1 MANPPHSPED
11 PAINT
16 PAATP
21 ARKSASLGTIFRYA
35 LGEGGMSICMN
46 GMSNFG
52 MIYMTQILGL
62 NPAWAALSISI
73 ATLYDAITDPLM
85 GHISDNTRSR
95 WGRRHP
101 YILLGG
107 ILAGLAFLAFWTLP
121 PLLGTPGAI
130 FAAVLCINLLIRTA
144 TTIFGVPYAAL
155 GFEIC
160 PEYETRA
167 RLQGVRFFVSQVV
180 NFTFGALA
188 WSLFFQDQMA
198 QDGTRIDG
206 SLVAS
211 NYIVMAA
218 VLATF
223 IAVLTSLSCFGTA
236 RYAID
241 DRGAKVHGNSLREFW
256 MDFSSIFKDRL
267 AVHVFVF
274 MIVAGFSMM
283 LMGTIQMYTYIF
295 YMEFAPGEKT
305 FVHGGGMLAFA
316 FASLSLSRVVKR
328 FDKKPA
334 GYLGISVAIFGGV
347 GLFAV
352 FSGGLLKPGQELLVF
367 GQTLPIA
374 TIVFAALQMC
384 WWGGCGLVV
393 PLASSMV
400 ADVAAIAQARTGELR
415 NASYAAVFSFSN
427 KAAGSL
433 GILICGMLVSAA
445 GIVAGATQQTPEAAH
460 NIAMLTFLAGP
471 AVLLGALFLLRAYP
485 VTRDTMSG
493 ID

>member
-1 MANPPHSPED
+1 MTSRPPTQPSGAP
-11 PAINT
+11 
-16 PAATP
+16 
-21 ARKSASLGTIFRYA
+21 SASLATIFRYA

-46 GMSNFG
+46 GMANFG

-62 NPAWAALSISI
+62 NPAWAAFSISI
-73 ATLYDAITDPLM
+73 AILYDAITDPLM

-101 YILLGG
+101 YILVGG
-107 ILAGLAFLAFWTLP
+107 VLAALAFLAFWTLP
-121 PLLGTPGAI
+121 QLVGGAVAT
-130 FAAVLCINLLIRTA
+130 FVAVLFINLLIRTA

-188 WSLFFQDQMA
+188 WSMFFQDRIA
-198 QDGTRIDG
+198 ADGARTDG
-206 SLVAS
+206 SLIAS

-223 IAVLTSLSCFGTA
+223 IAVLVSLSCFGTA

-241 DRGAKVHGNSLREFW
+241 DRSAKVHGNSLRDFW
-256 MDFSSIFKDRL
+256 IDFTSIFKDRL
-267 AVHVFVF
+267 AVRVFVF

-305 FVHGGGMLAFA
+305 FVHGAGMLAFA

-334 GYLGISVAIFGGV
+334 GYLGISVAIFGGL

-352 FSGGLLKPGQELLVF
+352 FSGGLLKPGQDLLLF
-367 GQTLPIA
+367 GQALPIA

-400 ADVAAIAQARTGELR
+400 ADVASINGARTGEVR
-415 NASYAAVFSFSN
+415 NASYAAVFSFST
-427 KAAGSL
+427 KATGSL

-445 GIVAGATQQTPEAAH
+445 GIVAGADQQTPEAAN

-471 AVLLGALFLLRAYP
+471 VVMLGAFLLLRRYP
-485 VTRDTMSG
+485 VTRDSMRQMEARS
-493 ID
+493 